1 MSLTQAEHVFAGAHE
16 AGINDLLRAFFTARG
31 HYLNYGTSSFVPT
44 TNASR
49 TNISPIPFPGVPGGI
64 EYAISFSIP
73 KLDCF
78 PDSSGGAS
86 PLPIVRGQF
95 TLHTRARLTVGCAQW
110 SVDDR
115 DHNQDRKPRVVLTP
129 ISTALDVWARCQ
141 PTVTYYGPGIGEI
154 GIQVDA
160 VEIVDITPDTL
171 ESVLECVIR
180 MMLQGALSGVK
191 LPFKPLTMGAFSLI
205 LLRGPVVEDDQIKLY
220 GDV

>member
-16 AGINDLLRAFFTARG
+16 NGINDLLRAFFTARG
-31 HYLNYGTSSFVPT
+31 HYLNYGTSSFVPAT
-44 TNASR
+44 TAAK
-49 TNISPIPFPGVPGGI
+49 TNVSPIAFPGVPGGI

-86 PLPIVRGQF
+86 PLPLAKGQF
-95 TLHTRARLTVGCAQW
+95 TLHVKVKLTVGCAQW

-115 DHNQDRKPRVVLTP
+115 DRNPDRKPRVTKTP
-129 ISTALDVWARCQ
+129 ISTSLDVWARCQ
-141 PTVTYYGPGIGEI
+141 PTVSYFAPGVGEV

-160 VEIVDITPDTL
+160 VEIVDIKPDSL
-171 ESVLECVIR
+171 ESVLECLLR
-180 MMLQGALSGVK
+180 MMLQGALSNVK

-205 LLRGPVVEDDQIKLY
+205 LLRGPLVEDDQFKLY

>member
-1 MSLTQAEHVFAGAHE
+1 VSLTQAEHVFAGAHE

-31 HYLNYGTSSFVPT
+31 HYLNYGTSSFVAAT
-44 TNASR
+44 TASA
-49 TNISPIPFPGVPGGI
+49 TNIAPIPFPGVPGGI

-95 TLHTRARLTVGCAQW
+95 TLHTRVRLTVGCAQW

-115 DHNQDRKPRVVLTP
+115 DYNQDRKPRVTRTP
-129 ISTALDVWARCQ
+129 ISTVLDIWARCQ

-160 VEIVDITPDTL
+160 VEIVDIKPDSL

-205 LLRGPVVEDDQIKLY
+205 LLRGPLVEDDQIKLY